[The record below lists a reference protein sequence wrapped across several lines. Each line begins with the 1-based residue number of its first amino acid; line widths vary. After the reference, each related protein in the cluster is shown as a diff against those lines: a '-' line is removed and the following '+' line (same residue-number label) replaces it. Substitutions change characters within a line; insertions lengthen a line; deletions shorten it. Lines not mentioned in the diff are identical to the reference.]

1 MEDGEKNRK
10 KEMDKRMARAEFLLK
25 KCREILR
32 REGVPVVE
40 EISSPVINDRI
51 RSRFG
56 SCRRI
61 GSKRSSNAEYIVE
74 ISGRLMECDDPA
86 VETVLLHELLHTCPG
101 CMNHGKK
108 WKAYAEKLRQ
118 KYGYDIRPTARY
130 EAFGLED
137 PGSKEPVRYRI
148 VCKNCGMEI
157 IRKRRCPLV
166 ENVDRYRCGKC
177 GGKLEIR

>member
-1 MEDGEKNRK
+1 MEGGEEDM
-10 KEMDKRMARAEFLLK
+10 KEEIDQRRARAECLLE
-25 KCREILR
+25 KCREILM
-32 REGVPVVE
+32 REGIPAAKD
-40 EISSPVINDRI
+40 ISGPVINDRI

-56 SCRRI
+56 SCKKT
-61 GSKRSSNAEYIVE
+61 GSKREGNGKYIIE

-101 CMNHGKK
+101 CMNHGKR
-108 WKAYAEKLRQ
+108 WKAYAEMLNR
-118 KYGYDIRPTARY
+118 KYGYDIRPASRY

-148 VCKNCGMEI
+148 VCKKCGMEI
-157 IRKRRCPLV
+157 VRKRRCPLV

-177 GGKLEIR
+177 GGRLEIR